1 MNQYGEPDWANA
13 TGSSAPP
20 ADTSTAA
27 TGSGGGEG
35 NWASSG
41 GENFTVATS
50 TANTGVSNIN
60 SG

>member
-1 MNQYGEPDWANA
+1 MSNQYGEPDWANA

-20 ADTSTAA
+20 ADTSTTAA
-27 TGSGGGEG
+27 GSGEG

-50 TANTGVSNIN
+50 TANTGVSNVN

>member
-1 MNQYGEPDWANA
+1 MSNQYGEPDWANA
-13 TGSSAPP
+13 GSAAAPQTDTAGSS
-20 ADTSTAA
+20 
-27 TGSGGGEG
+27 GEG

>member
-1 MNQYGEPDWANA
+1 MSNQYGEPDWANA

-20 ADTSTAA
+20 TETAA
-27 TGSGGGEG
+27 AGSGEG

-50 TANTGVSNIN
+50 TANTGVSNVN

>member
-1 MNQYGEPDWANA
+1 MSNQYGEPDWANA
-13 TGSSAPP
+13 GSAAAPQTD
-20 ADTSTAA
+20 AD
-27 TGSGGGEG
+27 GSGEG